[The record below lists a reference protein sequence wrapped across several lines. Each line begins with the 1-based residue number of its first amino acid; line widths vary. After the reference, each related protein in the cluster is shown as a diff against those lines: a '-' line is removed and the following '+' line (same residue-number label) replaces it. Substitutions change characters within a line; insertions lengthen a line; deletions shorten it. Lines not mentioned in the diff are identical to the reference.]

1 MGRAGGSGEEGGQE
15 GPRSKVALVKA
26 ERRGSRE
33 AGVGAGTGEE
43 QARER
48 GVEVEEKG
56 TVGCFQKNLSFLN
69 LRTMRG
75 SLTEAGS
82 DLAYI
87 FKV

>member
-1 MGRAGGSGEEGGQE
+1 MSE
-15 GPRSKVALVKA
+15 
-26 ERRGSRE
+26 
-33 AGVGAGTGEE
+33 EE